1 MKVKRR
7 KNGEIVE
14 VEAHGDMFVDNQGR
28 SFYYDEIDIIEEPD
42 WQHYRIQAAIAAMQ
56 GMLSSKET
64 MVSITAK
71 AKERNIS
78 VPKALAMLSVS
89 DADALVEE
97 LKKGVEE

>member
-1 MKVKRR
+1 
-7 KNGEIVE
+7 
-14 VEAHGDMFVDNQGR
+14 
-28 SFYYDEIDIIEEPD
+28 
-42 WQHYRIQAAIAAMQ
+42 
-56 GMLSSKET
+56 